1 MSGSNRRAFTLI
13 ELLVVI
19 AIIAV
24 LIALLLPAVQA
35 AREAARRAQCTN
47 NLKQLGLAMHNY
59 ESTNGSFAPGRNSC
73 CWGTWVVYILPYM
86 EQASMHATWN
96 FSASPANDIEGG
108 LFRYSGAGNS
118 TLTHSRISAY
128 TCPSDTP
135 NAPIGSIQSYN
146 YAANFGTTSN
156 DQRDELNGVMFGGAP
171 FSDIAKN
178 SSTGTKGGAYGI
190 QNISD
195 GTSNTVMISE
205 VIIGQGVDLRGFVH
219 WGDGS
224 AFESYLA
231 PNSPNPDRIY
241 TADYIKYPF
250 MNNPP
255 GAASTADAP
264 NMMASRSRHPGGV
277 NSLFCDGSVRFI
289 KNSISL
295 PTWRA
300 LSTTKG
306 GEVISSDSY

>member
-59 ESTNGSFAPGRNSC
+59 ESTNGSFAPGRNGC
-73 CWGTWVVYILPYM
+73 CYGTWVVYVLPYM
-86 EQASMHATWN
+86 EQSAMHATWN
-96 FSASPANDIEGG
+96 FTGNPAWNPDG
-108 LFRYSGAGNS
+108 LFTYGGAANT
-118 TLTHSRISAY
+118 TLTYTRINAY

-135 NAPIGSIQSYN
+135 NTPIGSIQSYN

-190 QNISD
+190 QDITD

-219 WGDGS
+219 WGDAS

-241 TADYIKYPF
+241 TEDYVKYPF